1 MDFVL
6 GAFVGFV
13 IGALVSG
20 IVVLTYLIRSN
31 NE

>member
-1 MDFVL
+1 MKFVL

-20 IVVLTYLIRSN
+20 IVVLTYLIRRQ
-31 NE
+31 